1 MSALGQYQAKVFGIS
16 VDPVEVNER
25 FAKEK
30 GYHFPLLSDPGK
42 QVATAYGV
50 LSPAGFAQRWTFVIG
65 ADGRIKAIEK
75 KVSPQTAGKDLARA
89 LAAAGIPKKP

>member
-1 MSALGQYQAKVFGIS
+1 MSTLGKYQVKVFGIS

-30 GYHFPLLSDPGK
+30 GYNFPLLSDPDK
-42 QVATAYGV
+42 KVAAAYGV

-65 ADGRIKAIEK
+65 ADGRIKAIEQ

-89 LAAAGIPKKP
+89 LDTAEIPKKP